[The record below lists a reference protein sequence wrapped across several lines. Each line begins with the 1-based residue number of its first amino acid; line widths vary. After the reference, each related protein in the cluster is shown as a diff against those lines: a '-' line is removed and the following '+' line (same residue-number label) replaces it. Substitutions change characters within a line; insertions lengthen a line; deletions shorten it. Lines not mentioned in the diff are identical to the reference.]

1 MTPDAQGDEAGASLQ
16 PTALVVEGAS
26 VSGAFVSAYCVCP
39 HIPYQD
45 MGTVLDLCMALCTW
59 GFVCS

>member
-26 VSGAFVSAYCVCP
+26 VSGAYVSAYCVHP
-39 HIPYQD
+39 HIP
-45 MGTVLDLCMALCTW
+45 
-59 GFVCS
+59 